1 MNKTNIAW
9 TDYTW
14 NPVTGCSPISEGCQN
29 CYAAAIN
36 RPFHLPQKIQFHPE
50 RLDEPL
56 RLKQPCMI
64 FTGSMTDLFHK
75 DVPFKYIDQIMAVI
89 AICQQHTFQVLT
101 KRADR
106 MLEYFNRLSQD
117 SVYSPSDFLKDAFF
131 DSVYYRKTGERL
143 EKKKDDSFDLWFD
156 EITTLLECHAWPFP
170 NLWLGVTAEN
180 QRWADER
187 IPTLLQIPAAVRF
200 MSLEPLLGEMQ
211 IAKYLSE
218 YKFRQDYCNKQ
229 SCGGCVFPRGH
240 NLVTDGP
247 CLGSKNW
254 TENKN
259 KVDWVIVGAETGP
272 DGGSASWNGCGLLC
286 SSARRRACR
295 VL

>member
-1 MNKTNIAW
+1 
-9 TDYTW
+9 
-14 NPVTGCSPISEGCQN
+14 
-29 CYAAAIN
+29 
-36 RPFHLPQKIQFHPE
+36 
-50 RLDEPL
+50 
-56 RLKQPCMI
+56 
-64 FTGSMTDLFHK
+64 
-75 DVPFKYIDQIMAVI
+75 
-89 AICQQHTFQVLT
+89 
-101 KRADR
+101 

-272 DGGSASWNGCGLLC
+272 GRRECKLEWVRSIVQQCQAAGVPCFVKQVEVNGKISHDPNEWPVDL
-286 SSARRRACR
+286 R
-295 VL
+295 VRQWPEKKPSIHKEKNA